1 MKLNMHDYLS
11 FDKEFSYDGGDLGA
25 VYTKENTKFRLWAPT
40 ASKVSLN
47 LYEKGEGNHLLQT
60 IPMKKDRRGTW
71 FYEKTENLNGRYY
84 TYSVTVDS
92 VTREAVDPYAKSAG
106 VNGDRGMILD
116 MEVTDPKG
124 FADDKRPVLIKPTD
138 AVIYELHIRDL
149 SSDSSAGIQNVG
161 KFLGLTESGTV
172 NSEGLS
178 TGLDHI
184 KDLGVTHV
192 QLLPVY
198 DYATVDETKLDTPQF
213 NWGYDPKNYNVP
225 EGSYSTNPYDG
236 AVRIQEY
243 KQLIQTL
250 HSNNIRV
257 IMDVVYNHTFDI
269 ENSNFQKTVPDYYY
283 RKHGDSYSDAS
294 GCGNE
299 TASERAMM
307 RKYMVD
313 SVVYWATEYHIDG
326 FRFDLMG
333 IHDIKTMK
341 AIRSALDQVD
351 PTIMMYGEGWTSGDS
366 PLSESKRAMK
376 KATHSLKGIGSF
388 SDDIRDSLKGHVFEA
403 LDQGYISGK
412 PKMENSVKISV
423 VGSTENEQTDY
434 SDHDKAS
441 KFWASAPSQ
450 TINYLSCHDNL
461 TLWDKLSITN
471 AKDSEEDRIKMNK
484 LGAAIVFTSQ
494 GVSFLQAGEEMLRS
508 KPSATRKGY
517 YDSNSYRAPDS
528 TNGIKWDNKGKVLD
542 VYEYYKGLI
551 AFRKE
556 HDLLRLG
563 TTEEIQN
570 SLDFKKRVPKNVVA
584 YTLTGNS
591 KTESGKAL
599 FIIYNANKKEVKM
612 KLPKGRWD
620 IYIHGE
626 SAGTKILGQAEKSI
640 IVAGISAMV
649 LVQT

>member
-1 MKLNMHDYLS
+1 MKANIRNYIFFSKL
-11 FDKEFSYDGGDLGA
+11 FSYDGGDLGA
-25 VYTKENTKFRLWAPT
+25 VYTKECTRFRLWAPT
-40 ASKVSLN
+40 ASNVSLN
-47 LYEKGEGNHLLQT
+47 LYEKGDGNTLLQT
-60 IPMKKDRRGTW
+60 IPMKKDRKGTW
-71 FYEKTENLNGRYY
+71 FYEKTGDLNGKYY
-84 TYSVTVDS
+84 TYSVTVDGI
-92 VTREAVDPYAKSAG
+92 TREAVDLYAKSAG

-116 MEVTDPKG
+116 MEVTNPEG
-124 FADDKRPVLIKPTD
+124 FADDKRPDFIKPTD

-149 SSDSSAGIQNVG
+149 SSDSSSGIQNVG

-184 KDLGVTHV
+184 KDLGITHV

-198 DYATVDETKLDTPQF
+198 DYATVDESQLDTPQF

-225 EGSYSTNPYDG
+225 EGSYSLNPFDG
-236 AVRIQEY
+236 TVRIKEY

-283 RKHGDSYSDAS
+283 RKHGDTYSNAS

-341 AIRSALDQVD
+341 AIRAALDQVD

-366 PLSESKRAMK
+366 PLAESKRAMK
-376 KATHSLKGIGSF
+376 KATRSLKGVGSF

-412 PKMENSVKISV
+412 PDMENSVKICV

-434 SDHDKAS
+434 TGHAKAS
-441 KFWASAPSQ
+441 AFWASSPSQ

-471 AKDSEEDRIKMNK
+471 AQDSREDRIKMNK

-494 GVSFLQAGEEMLRS
+494 GVPFLQAGEEMLRS
-508 KPSATRKGY
+508 KPSATVKGY
-517 YDSNSYRAPDS
+517 YDSNSFQAPDF
-528 TNGIKWDNKGKVLD
+528 TNCIKWDKKGKVLD

-551 AFRKE
+551 QFRKE
-556 HDLLRLG
+556 HDLLRLA
-563 TTEEIQN
+563 TTREIQE
-570 SLDFKKRVPKNVVA
+570 SLYFQKEVPKNVVA
-584 YTLTGNS
+584 YTLRGNS
-591 KTESGKAL
+591 NTKNAESL
-599 FIIYNANKKEVKM
+599 
-612 KLPKGRWD
+612 
-620 IYIHGE
+620 
-626 SAGTKILGQAEKSI
+626 
-640 IVAGISAMV
+640 
-649 LVQT
+649 